1 MSVIDTP
8 TDRLQQLW
16 RTDFYEYLISTSAI
30 MAVTCILYLT
40 QSFIA
45 EADIIM
51 AYLATVVVL
60 AYSFNR
66 GPTLFAALFS
76 VAVFD
81 FFFVP
86 PFYTFAVHHEKYF
99 LSFAV
104 MAIVGFMFSSFSEKQ
119 KKQLRLTST
128 REKNLSDLYQ
138 LARSLAAASSLQ
150 SIFNIA
156 NLHLG
161 KLCSADVGF
170 FKPDGSKVTSLYN
183 ESRIDIRKVPLA
195 RIEHCIG
202 HRNESS
208 DHSENQLPEYKYLP
222 LGQPGNAIAAVVRLN
237 SPLSEDQAHLM
248 ETFFS
253 LVDLAVTRAQLS
265 EQAGQAEIQAESER
279 LRNAVLSAVSHD
291 LRTPLGTIMG
301 LASTLLDRE
310 MQLDGALKFEL
321 LETIYEESE
330 QLSQKVTNLLQMSRS
345 LRGKLTPNLELQ
357 NPEEFVGGTLSKMKH
372 RLSRHRIHTG
382 LDDTLL
388 VPLDLS
394 LMEVVLSNL
403 LDNAVRFSPEQ
414 TVITIAGQRGQDCYE
429 LSVSD
434 EGSGFKSKDTQQLFE
449 QFYRADNQAIGGT
462 GLGLAISKA
471 IVEAHGGRVTAT
483 NHLPRGAT
491 FTVRLPLADIETEM
505 PIHE

>member
-1 MSVIDTP
+1 
-8 TDRLQQLW
+8 
-16 RTDFYEYLISTSAI
+16 
-30 MAVTCILYLT
+30 
-40 QSFIA
+40 
-45 EADIIM
+45 
-51 AYLATVVVL
+51 
-60 AYSFNR
+60 
-66 GPTLFAALFS
+66 
-76 VAVFD
+76 
-81 FFFVP
+81 
-86 PFYTFAVHHEKYF
+86 
-99 LSFAV
+99 
-104 MAIVGFMFSSFSEKQ
+104 
-119 KKQLRLTST
+119 
-128 REKNLSDLYQ
+128 
-138 LARSLAAASSLQ
+138 
-150 SIFNIA
+150 
-156 NLHLG
+156 
-161 KLCSADVGF
+161 
-170 FKPDGSKVTSLYN
+170 
-183 ESRIDIRKVPLA
+183 
-195 RIEHCIG
+195 
-202 HRNESS
+202 
-208 DHSENQLPEYKYLP
+208 
-222 LGQPGNAIAAVVRLN
+222 
-237 SPLSEDQAHLM
+237 
-248 ETFFS
+248 
-253 LVDLAVTRAQLS
+253 
-265 EQAGQAEIQAESER
+265 
-279 LRNAVLSAVSHD
+279 
-291 LRTPLGTIMG
+291 
-301 LASTLLDRE
+301 
-310 MQLDGALKFEL
+310 
-321 LETIYEESE
+321 
-330 QLSQKVTNLLQMSRS
+330 LSQKVTNLLQMSRS